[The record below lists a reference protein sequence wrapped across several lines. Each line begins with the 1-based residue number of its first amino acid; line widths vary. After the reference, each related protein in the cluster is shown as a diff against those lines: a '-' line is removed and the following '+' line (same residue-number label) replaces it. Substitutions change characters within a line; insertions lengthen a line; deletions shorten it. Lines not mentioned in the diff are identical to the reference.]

1 MRVDLEDSQEHKLN
15 ERNSIS
21 MCTEIIPGYSELL
34 FLCGFAKPAG
44 GECIIYSIET
54 ASLSANC

>member
-1 MRVDLEDSQEHKLN
+1 
-15 ERNSIS
+15 

-44 GECIIYSIET
+44 GERIIYSIET